1 MAVIP
6 APRNRLLAGP
16 TPLYLLERTSA
27 ELDREIWI
35 KRDDLTPVG
44 MGGNKVRKLEYLLD
58 EADDLGADTL
68 VTVGAAQSNH
78 CRAVAAVAAMTGR
91 ECVLVLA
98 GHPGDG
104 ATGNVLLDEMWGAR
118 LEFVPGAGWE
128 ACLARAERVTQ
139 DLTDAGARPFL
150 IPVGGSTVT
159 GTCGYARAYGELI
172 DQGVRGTVVTATGS
186 GGTHAGLMAGYSLS
200 ADGPPVV
207 AVQVAHTAQYL
218 IDMAADLADTL
229 VERVGQPIR
238 TASVDVLAGYM
249 GEQYGKATDAGR
261 EAQRLLLR
269 TEGIVLDHVY
279 TAKAFAAIVAGD
291 FGDSCRTG
299 HVPAHRW
306 DAVGVR
312 VILT

>member
-1 MAVIP
+1 MSVIP

-16 TPLYLLERTSA
+16 TPLYLLERASA

-91 ECVLVLA
+91 SCVLVLA

-104 ATGNVLLDEMWGAR
+104 STGNVLLDEMWGAR

-128 ACLARAERVTQ
+128 ACQQRAEAITREIG
-139 DLTDAGARPFL
+139 DAGARPFL

-159 GTCGYARAYGELI
+159 GSRGYARAYGELVG
-172 DQGVRGTVVTATGS
+172 QGVSGTVVTATGS
-186 GGTHAGLMAGYSLS
+186 GGTHAGLMAGYAL
-200 ADGPPVV
+200 AAEGPPVI
-207 AVQVAHTAQYL
+207 AVQVAQTAQYL
-218 IDMAADLADTL
+218 IDTAADLADAVVT
-229 VERVGQPIR
+229 GAGSPTR
-238 TASVDVLAGYM
+238 TAAVDVLTGYM
-249 GEQYGKATDAGR
+249 GEQYGRATDAGKA
-261 EAQRLLLR
+261 AQHLLLR
-269 TEGIVLDHVY
+269 TEGIVLDDVY
-279 TAKAFAAIVAGD
+279 TAKAFAAVVAGD
-291 FGDSCRTG
+291 ERIPPGPVTFLHTG
-299 HVPAHRW
+299 GAPSVFA
-306 DAVGVR
+306 
-312 VILT
+312 